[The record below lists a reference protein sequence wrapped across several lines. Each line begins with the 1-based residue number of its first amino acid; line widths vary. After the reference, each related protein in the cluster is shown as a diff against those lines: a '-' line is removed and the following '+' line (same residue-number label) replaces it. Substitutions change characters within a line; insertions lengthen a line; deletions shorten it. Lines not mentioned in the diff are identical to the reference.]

1 MTAAPFQAQFT
12 GRGRLDIALQPA
24 VPNPIDAV
32 EFYRTS
38 PILHNAYWR
47 DISQPATRPS

>member
-1 MTAAPFQAQFT
+1 MTAAPFQAEFT

-24 VPNPIDAV
+24 VPSPVDTS

-38 PILHNAYWR
+38 AIMHRKSLDGAVGREN
-47 DISQPATRPS
+47 